1 MHYMNPVNRYCNRY
15 FTEKE
20 KIKILKLYYYKN
32 LDEVQIAEKMESL
45 PNHITW
51 CLLRWN
57 PVYYFVKEHRVVVE
71 ESTTE

>member
-1 MHYMNPVNRYCNRY
+1 MIQMTRVNEYCNRY

-20 KIKILKLYYYKN
+20 KRKILKLYYYKN
-32 LDEVQIAEKMESL
+32 LDEVQIAEEMESL

-57 PVYYFVKEHRVVVE
+57 SVYFVKEHRVVVE

>member
-1 MHYMNPVNRYCNRY
+1 MNQMTRVNEYCNRY

-20 KIKILKLYYYKN
+20 KRKILKLYYHNN
-32 LDEVQIAEKMESL
+32 LDEVQIAEEMESL

-57 PVYYFVKEHRVVVE
+57 PVYYFVKDVFVVE
-71 ESTTE
+71 QV